1 MSAFSENLRFSRE
14 DLDFGWSIRSLL
26 QPQSLTLA
34 VEFPDD
40 LPEKLGE
47 ELRRLE
53 QLFTVDTA
61 MLKKITDRFGEELQ
75 AGMEG
80 KGDIPMNIT
89 WVTSSPTGHETG
101 TYLTID
107 LGGTNLRV
115 CLITLTDEM
124 GGHSTTQEKYT
135 LPKDIKTGTA
145 DQLFDH
151 IADHL
156 SEFLTEHVKGNEG
169 ACDDGKI
176 PLGFT
181 FSYPATQERID
192 HGILQT
198 WTKGWDVKDVEGH
211 DVTEMLNRAM
221 EKRNLPVKLI
231 ALINDTT
238 GALIASAYNDPDT
251 VIGAIFG
258 TGCNAAYM
266 DRVSQIPKMASQ
278 KTDPKTSPNEDS
290 LMAINCEY
298 GAFDNSHTVLPRTR
312 YDELIDEQS
321 PRPGEQTFEKMS
333 AGLYLG
339 ELFRQILLE
348 LLAKGVIFQDWSK
361 SDSSDSDANKQNQT
375 GTQSQ
380 KDALSTPYA
389 IDTEFLSTVENDAT
403 PSLEEAKS
411 AFQRVLAGLS
421 PSDAELRFFRA
432 VAKLIAIRGAR
443 LCACGASAIC
453 RRIGRRKGHVAADGS
468 VAVKHPRFKERWECA
483 VREILDMKMGGFGR
497 EGEGIELTSAEDGSG
512 VGAAVICA
520 LAMGRTREETGTAEK

>member
-1 MSAFSENLRFSRE
+1 
-14 DLDFGWSIRSLL
+14 
-26 QPQSLTLA
+26 
-34 VEFPDD
+34 
-40 LPEKLGE
+40 
-47 ELRRLE
+47 
-53 QLFTVDTA
+53 
-61 MLKKITDRFGEELQ
+61 
-75 AGMEG
+75 
-80 KGDIPMNIT
+80 MNIT
-89 WVTSSPTGHETG
+89 WVTTSPTGRETG

-115 CLITLTDEM
+115 CLITLTDEQ
-124 GGHSTTQEKYT
+124 GGHETTQEKYI
-135 LPKDIKTGTA
+135 LPNDIKTATA
-145 DQLFDH
+145 DKLFDH
-151 IADHL
+151 IANHL
-156 SEFLTEHVKGNEG
+156 SDFLEEHVKGKEAKFDNG
-169 ACDDGKI
+169 TI

-181 FSYPATQERID
+181 FSYPATQDRID

-198 WTKGWDVKDVEGH
+198 WTKGWDVKGVEGH
-211 DVTEMLNRAM
+211 DVVEMLNKAM
-221 EKRNLPVKLI
+221 KKRNLPVKLI

-251 VIGAIFG
+251 IIGAIFG

-266 DRVSQIPKMASQ
+266 DRASQIPKMASLTTRKDDSPEQ
-278 KTDPKTSPNEDS
+278 KDS

-348 LLAKGVIFQDWSK
+348 LATRGVVFQELDMNST
-361 SDSSDSDANKQNQT
+361 SNSQSEREQDSDSDAKKQI
-375 GTQSQ
+375 
-380 KDALSTPYA
+380 DRLSTPYA

-403 PSLEEAKS
+403 PALAEAKS
-411 AFQRVLAGLS
+411 AFQRSFAGLT
-421 PSDAELRFFRA
+421 PSAAELQFCQA
-432 VAKLIAIRGAR
+432 VAKLVAIRGAR

-453 RRIGRRKGHVAADGS
+453 RRIGRRRGHVAADGS

-520 LAMGRTREETGTAEK
+520 LTMGRTGESAKKQ

>member
-1 MSAFSENLRFSRE
+1 MSAYTENLQFSRA
-14 DLDFGWSIRSLL
+14 DIDF
-26 QPQSLTLA
+26 
-34 VEFPDD
+34 EFPDD

-61 MLKKITDRFGEELQ
+61 MLKTISDRFGEELQ
-75 AGMEG
+75 AGLEG

-89 WVTSSPTGHETG
+89 WVTSSPTGRETG

-124 GGHSTTQEKYT
+124 GGHDTKQEKYT

-145 DQLFDH
+145 DQLFEH

-156 SEFLTEHVKGNEG
+156 SEFLTEHVKDDE
-169 ACDDGKI
+169 AARDDGRI

-181 FSYPATQERID
+181 FSYPATQDRID

-211 DVTEMLNRAM
+211 DVAEMLRKAM

-251 VIGAIFG
+251 IIGAIFG

-266 DRVSQIPKMASQ
+266 DRVSQIPKMPSQ
-278 KTDPKTSPNEDS
+278 TTDPDSSLKEDS
-290 LMAINCEY
+290 PMAINCEY

-339 ELFRQILLE
+339 EIFRQILLE
-348 LLAKGVIFQDWSK
+348 LLTKEIIFQDWS
-361 SDSSDSDANKQNQT
+361 SGSDSDANKQTQT
-375 GTQSQ
+375 Q

-403 PSLEEAKS
+403 PSLGEAKS
-411 AFQRVLAGLS
+411 AFQRVLAGLT
-421 PSDAELRFFRA
+421 PSDAELRFCQA

-520 LAMGRTREETGTAEK
+520 LAMGRTGTRTSAK